1 VGRVVAIDE
10 APHRI
15 VGVMPPGF
23 DFPPPV
29 ALEGTAPAEKAEL
42 WLPLAND
49 LAGGQR
55 GALTPFAEQVLGR
68 IGRQLVTEGVVL
80 ALFGGA
86 AGLFLAWS
94 SLALL
99 VGLAPANV
107 PRLDQVAD
115 DPGVVACAFAV
126 SLATGLLFSA
136 ARATAGP
143 AGSRI
148 GSGLVV
154 AEVALALVLL
164 VGAGLFARS
173 FARLHGIDP
182 GFRAAS
188 VLTARVALPRV
199 RYGDDRPAQA
209 RAFRRFEAK
218 LAALPGVTATG
229 FVLELP
235 LDADRQGTS
244 ASLEGRDAPAFAEGG
259 RVNFRAGARR
269 ITAAFGRNCIH
280 PRGVAL
286 PAAWSPLCLSRAPCE
301 DGALTPS
308 VQVVILAPAL
318 TFATPGY
325 FAAMGVPVVAGR
337 GPAPEDGAEGEP
349 VVVVNESFV
358 RRFLP
363 AAQNPGAALGERV
376 VLGFNPEPRRIVG
389 VVGDVRHDALGLAA
403 VGVYGVLAFAV
414 RRRSRE
420 IGVRVALGASRAD
433 VVRLVLLRWMGLV
446 SLGIAVGLGASLGL
460 SRLVA
465 GFLFRVGP
473 TDPGTLAIVA
483 AFLATVAAAACYL
496 PTRRALAVDPRT
508 ALGSE

>member
-1 VGRVVAIDE
+1 
-10 APHRI
+10 
-15 VGVMPPGF
+15 
-23 DFPPPV
+23 
-29 ALEGTAPAEKAEL
+29 
-42 WLPLAND
+42 
-49 LAGGQR
+49 
-55 GALTPFAEQVLGR
+55 
-68 IGRQLVTEGVVL
+68 
-80 ALFGGA
+80 
-86 AGLFLAWS
+86 
-94 SLALL
+94 
-99 VGLAPANV
+99 
-107 PRLDQVAD
+107 
-115 DPGVVACAFAV
+115 
-126 SLATGLLFSA
+126 
-136 ARATAGP
+136 
-143 AGSRI
+143 
-148 GSGLVV
+148 
-154 AEVALALVLL
+154 
-164 VGAGLFARS
+164 
-173 FARLHGIDP
+173 
-182 GFRAAS
+182 
-188 VLTARVALPRV
+188 
-199 RYGDDRPAQA
+199 
-209 RAFRRFEAK
+209 
-218 LAALPGVTATG
+218 
-229 FVLELP
+229 
-235 LDADRQGTS
+235 
-244 ASLEGRDAPAFAEGG
+244 
-259 RVNFRAGARR
+259 
-269 ITAAFGRNCIH
+269 
-280 PRGVAL
+280 
-286 PAAWSPLCLSRAPCE
+286 
-301 DGALTPS
+301 

-363 AAQNPGAALGERV
+363 AARNPAAELGERV

-465 GFLFRVGP
+465 GFLFRVDP